1 MDEDPLSRLP
11 KFPSFTSC
19 QNPHDFGFYVAPRIT
34 SRASQMASPK
44 KRIPKPDLS
53 KYDSTPLYLYTE
65 KDSLN
70 RVTVLKETAKD
81 IYLIAGR
88 YFGVE
93 GDARLYTPLTD
104 EEKGEIERYL
114 RGSHKDALINH
125 L

>member
-1 MDEDPLSRLP
+1 
-11 KFPSFTSC
+11 
-19 QNPHDFGFYVAPRIT
+19 
-34 SRASQMASPK
+34 MASPK

-53 KYDSTPLYLYTE
+53 KYDSTPLNLYTE

-70 RVTVLKETAKD
+70 RVTVLKETAKE

-88 YFGVE
+88 YHGVE

>member
-1 MDEDPLSRLP
+1 MIRQES
-11 KFPSFTSC
+11 
-19 QNPHDFGFYVAPRIT
+19 HDFSSYVALRMT
-34 SRASQMASPK
+34 SRVSEMNALK

-53 KYDSTPLYLYTE
+53 KYDPSPLYMYTE
-65 KDSLN
+65 KDQLN

-88 YFGVE
+88 YSGVE

-104 EEKGEIERYL
+104 EEKGEIERNL

>member
-1 MDEDPLSRLP
+1 
-11 KFPSFTSC
+11 
-19 QNPHDFGFYVAPRIT
+19 
-34 SRASQMASPK
+34 MASLK

-53 KYDSTPLYLYTE
+53 KYDPTPLYLYTE
-65 KDSLN
+65 KDNLN

-88 YFGVE
+88 YSGVE

-114 RGSHKDALINH
+114 RASHKDALINH

>member
-1 MDEDPLSRLP
+1 LERLG
-11 KFPSFTSC
+11 FTSC
-19 QNPHDFGFYVAPRIT
+19 QSPHDFGFYVAPRIR
-34 SRASQMASPK
+34 SWASQMASAK
-44 KRIPKPDLS
+44 KRIAKPDLS

-114 RGSHKDALINH
+114 RASHKDALINH

>member
-1 MDEDPLSRLP
+1 
-11 KFPSFTSC
+11 
-19 QNPHDFGFYVAPRIT
+19 
-34 SRASQMASPK
+34 MASLK

-53 KYDSTPLYLYTE
+53 KYDQSPLYMYTE

-81 IYLIAGR
+81 ISPI
-88 YFGVE
+88 GV
-93 GDARLYTPLTD
+93 GCWGGKGKKPLHTPLTD
-104 EEKGEIERYL
+104 EEKGEIERNL

>member
-1 MDEDPLSRLP
+1 M
-11 KFPSFTSC
+11 KFDSSALIPSQDALYFR
-19 QNPHDFGFYVAPRIT
+19 FYVA
-34 SRASQMASPK
+34 ASYTFHVAELSPLK

-53 KYDSTPLYLYTE
+53 KYDPSPLYMYTE

-88 YFGVE
+88 YSGVE

-104 EEKGEIERYL
+104 EEKGEIERNL

>member
-1 MDEDPLSRLP
+1 VKLEPIR
-11 KFPSFTSC
+11 
-19 QNPHDFGFYVAPRIT
+19 PHSQSGQSSYFRFYVAPLYTVRGGQLP
-34 SRASQMASPK
+34 SLK

-53 KYDSTPLYLYTE
+53 KYDPSPLYLYTE

-88 YFGVE
+88 YSGVE

-104 EEKGEIERYL
+104 EEKGEIERNL

>member
-1 MDEDPLSRLP
+1 LP
-11 KFPSFTSC
+11 TL
-19 QNPHDFGFYVAPRIT
+19 
-34 SRASQMASPK
+34 K

-53 KYDSTPLYLYTE
+53 KYDQSPLYMYTE

-70 RVTVLKETAKD
+70 RVTVLKETAKE

-88 YFGVE
+88 YSGVE

-104 EEKGEIERYL
+104 EEKGEIERNL

>member
-1 MDEDPLSRLP
+1 
-11 KFPSFTSC
+11 
-19 QNPHDFGFYVAPRIT
+19 
-34 SRASQMASPK
+34 MASLK

-70 RVTVLKETAKD
+70 RVTILKETAKD

-114 RGSHKDALINH
+114 RASHKDALINH

>member
-1 MDEDPLSRLP
+1 MGTVSSYHFL
-11 KFPSFTSC
+11 
-19 QNPHDFGFYVAPRIT
+19 FGLCSHMTRKSPFEPT
-34 SRASQMASPK
+34 KMASLK
-44 KRIPKPDLS
+44 KRILKPDLS
-53 KYDSTPLYLYTE
+53 KYDPSPLYLYTE

-70 RVTVLKETAKD
+70 RVTVLKETAKE

-88 YFGVE
+88 YSGVE